1 MGTHVESE
9 SSRDGSHEPERSK
22 FVLFVSKFNCLTLML
37 NCCNPEWSVN
47 IENGLKQPNLK
58 S

>member
-9 SSRDGSHEPERSK
+9 SSRDGSHEPEGSK

-37 NCCNPEWSVN
+37 NCCN
-47 IENGLKQPNLK
+47 ILTGQ
-58 S
+58 